1 MSIQDD
7 NPARR
12 ADAPAE
18 RACEGLYHYPE
29 AGLLEADLHPTR
41 RHPAGNPDR

>member
-1 MSIQDD
+1 MSAQDD
-7 NPARR
+7 NLARR

-18 RACEGLYHYPE
+18 RAREGLNHYPE
-29 AGLLEADLHPTR
+29 TGLLEADLHPTR